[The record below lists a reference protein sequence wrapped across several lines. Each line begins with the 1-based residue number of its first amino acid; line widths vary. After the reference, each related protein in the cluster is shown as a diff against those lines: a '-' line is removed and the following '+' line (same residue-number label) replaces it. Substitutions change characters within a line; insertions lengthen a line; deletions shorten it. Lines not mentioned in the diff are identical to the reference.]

1 MPDSAKVVC
10 LELYADKTRL
20 SSFGTEKGY
29 PVMARIVNLP
39 AKIRH
44 GEGIGGSRVVGW
56 LPMVSTTLGKDGTD
70 YDHQTG

>member
-1 MPDSAKVVC
+1 M
-10 LELYADKTRL
+10 
-20 SSFGTEKGY
+20 
-29 PVMARIVNLP
+29 MAQIVNLP